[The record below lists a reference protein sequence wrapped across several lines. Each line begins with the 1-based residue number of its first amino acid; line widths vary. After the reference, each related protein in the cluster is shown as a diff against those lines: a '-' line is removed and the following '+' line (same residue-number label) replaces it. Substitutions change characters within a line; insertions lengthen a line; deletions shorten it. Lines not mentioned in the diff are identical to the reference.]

1 MSTVHCST
9 VCRSLSYYSFVLVV
23 VLLLND
29 RKLKEYKFML
39 YNLCNNVYIPL
50 FFVSPMDIYIL
61 SYLDR
66 YAGAPIDFETVEIN
80 SSTTDARHLQNAL
93 LSVQRNGVA
102 LKGQYR
108 NCK

>member
-1 MSTVHCST
+1 
-9 VCRSLSYYSFVLVV
+9 
-23 VLLLND
+23 
-29 RKLKEYKFML
+29 ML

-50 FFVSPMDIYIL
+50 FFVSPMDIL
-61 SYLDR
+61 SYPDR

-102 LKGQYR
+102 LKGQYH
-108 NCK
+108 NCR